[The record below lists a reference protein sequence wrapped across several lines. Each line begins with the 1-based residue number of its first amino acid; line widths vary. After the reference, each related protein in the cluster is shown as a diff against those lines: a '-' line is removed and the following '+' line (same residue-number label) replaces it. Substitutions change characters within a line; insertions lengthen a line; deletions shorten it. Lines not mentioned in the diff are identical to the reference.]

1 MMLMI
6 MIMLMLLFPL
16 MKHPLSMG
24 LILILQTISISMLS
38 GMMINSFWFSYMLL
52 ISMLSG
58 MLVLFIYMA
67 SIASNKK
74 FSTPKTTPM
83 IIMLIMLMMVIT
95 LNQEEINLSYTELPK
110 TMFYNYDQ
118 LMPMTKMFYYQSLSM
133 TMIMV
138 SYLLITMISVTFT
151 VNITEGP
158 MRKKS

>member
-1 MMLMI
+1 MMLTI
-6 MIMLMLLFPL
+6 MIMLMMLFPM

-24 LILILQTISISMLS
+24 LILILQTITISMLS
-38 GMMINSFWFSYMLL
+38 GMMINSFWFSYMLV

-74 FSTPKTTPM
+74 FSTPKATPM
-83 IIMLIMLMMVIT
+83 VTMLIMMMIIIMI
-95 LNQEEINLSYTELPK
+95 NQEEINYMYIELPK
-110 TMFYNYDQ
+110 IMSYNYDQ
-118 LMPMTKMFYYQSLSM
+118 LMPMTKMFYYQSLPM